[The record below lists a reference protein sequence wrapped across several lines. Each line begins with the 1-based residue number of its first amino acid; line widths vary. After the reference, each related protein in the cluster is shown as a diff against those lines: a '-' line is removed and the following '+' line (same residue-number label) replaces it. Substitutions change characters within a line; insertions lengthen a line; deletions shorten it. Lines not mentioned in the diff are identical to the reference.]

1 MRRPGPG
8 GGFPGVQDLVVW
20 RGQVRFMGR
29 RFPAAVGR
37 TGITGAK
44 REGDGAT
51 PAGVH
56 RIIGMLY
63 RADRIGRGRLHRW
76 AHKIGPR
83 DLWSDASGQADY
95 NRQVRAPY
103 GFSHERLSRPDPM
116 YDVIVLTDWNWPD
129 AKPGRGSA
137 IFLHQ
142 WRRPGHPTAGC
153 IAVCRDHLI
162 WIAARIRPGT
172 RLVVKA

>member
-1 MRRPGPG
+1 MRPPGPCG
-8 GGFPGVQDLVVW
+8 PCPGRRDLLVGRW
-20 RGQVRFMGR
+20 AVRFLGR
-29 RFPAAVGR
+29 RFPAALGR
-37 TGITGAK
+37 AGITPTK

-51 PAGVH
+51 PAGTH

-63 RADRIGRGRLHRW
+63 RADRIGQGRLPGAARP
-76 AHKIGPR
+76 IGPG

-103 GFSHERLSRPDPM
+103 SFSHERLYRADRL
-116 YDVIVLTDWNWPD
+116 YDLILLTDWNWPD
-129 AKPGRGSA
+129 AIAGRGSA

-153 IAVCRDHLI
+153 IAVRRDHLI
-162 WIAARIRPGT
+162 WIANHIHPGT
-172 RLVVKA
+172 RLIVKA